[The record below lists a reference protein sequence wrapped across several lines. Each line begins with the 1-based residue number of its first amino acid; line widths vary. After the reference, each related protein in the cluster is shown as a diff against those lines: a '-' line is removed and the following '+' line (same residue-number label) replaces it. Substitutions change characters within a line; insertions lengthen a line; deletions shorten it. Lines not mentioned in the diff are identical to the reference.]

1 MAMLGG
7 ECSACCGGACSEC
20 APSHVSITI
29 ASNDFLRHSEWR
41 SMYGQTYKDSWGIIA
56 SPLSGTFRLSL
67 ARCSTPFGFPN
78 AYEFVYESDEI
89 SYPGSGKIVAKFF
102 NEPGVVARHLFTIE
116 APVTVCRGLNYKSY
130 DPNNYKFYSLT
141 EMLTPQY
148 ESFGGSTLVSV
159 SAGVGKTST
168 TFVCSGQASSSRSY
182 IAVGGVNAYDGQA
195 NDAAEGASPPCVVWS
210 FDPTSTDAITVPNA
224 QGYGYLRHYQPNMYG
239 WTELSR
245 SDVTT
250 GQNAVTV
257 SSVEFDCNSLQKG
270 ACCEGASCTVKPQC
284 QCQGAGQVFN
294 GVGTTCAGVS
304 LGACC
309 RTMAPVAVL
318 VTLQG
323 WVRCIQTEE
332 QLSISPV
339 SLVVMPNDRRYPYRP
354 ANCSSI
360 SSTCLY
366 DQYHTHS
373 WPTGQNVVGGFFGGG
388 LVPGTITQN
397 GTRQIEAIVGLELTK
412 TGTNLGFRV
421 LVAIAQQRSLTAV
434 SDPVTPCGSSLLGY
448 SRCAFWEGA
457 RVKERQAQDTV
468 SCASVGSAGMWD
480 WIVGRIYE
488 DEYDTMQL
496 HGSRQEC
503 GSSISDPF
511 RFRVY
516 GRLSIDGVQYL

>member
-1 MAMLGG
+1 MLGG

-29 ASNDFLRHSEWR
+29 ASNNFLRHSEWR

-116 APVTVCRGLNYKSY
+116 VPVTVCRGLNYKSY

-148 ESFGGSTLVSV
+148 ESFGGSTRVSV

-182 IAVGGVNAYDGQA
+182 VAVGGVNAYDGQA

-210 FDPTSTDAITVPNA
+210 FDPTSTDAITAPNA

-257 SSVEFDCNSLQKG
+257 SSVDFDCNSLQKG
-270 ACCEGASCTVKPQC
+270 ACCEGTTCSVKPQC
-284 QCQGAGQVFN
+284 QCVCQSGSCCGPDTYTNITNETGPRCRTESQAACAARGGTWRCGVPCRGLASDPAAGYGLGSEICSSLDATPSVSPVFK
-294 GVGTTCAGVS
+294 GVGTTCSPNPCCCPNVATVS
-304 LGACC
+304 VTISNFESYYEFPRLSPNGTWTLSHDSGTCDSWSY
-309 RTMAPVAVL
+309 L
-318 VTLQG
+318 QTLQSYSCPDASTVG
-323 WVRCIQTEE
+323 GPANPL
-332 QLSISPV
+332 LSIG
-339 SLVVMPNDRRYPYRP
+339 
-354 ANCSSI
+354 I
-360 SSTCLY
+360 SS
-366 DQYHTHS
+366 Q
-373 WPTGQNVVGGFFGGG
+373 G
-388 LVPGTITQN
+388 LGLIAADCTQIQA
-397 GTRQIEAIVGLELTK
+397 T
-412 TGTNLGFRV
+412 
-421 LVAIAQQRSLTAV
+421 V
-434 SDPVTPCGSSLLGY
+434 SDSSFMSKVCSGTSFSGTTESVTSFG
-448 SRCAFWEGA
+448 
-457 RVKERQAQDTV
+457 RVIYRFSYA
-468 SCASVGSAGMWD
+468 VGNP
-480 WIVGRIYE
+480 
-488 DEYDTMQL
+488 L
-496 HGSRQEC
+496 
-503 GSSISDPF
+503 P
-511 RFRVY
+511 
-516 GRLSIDGVQYL
+516 